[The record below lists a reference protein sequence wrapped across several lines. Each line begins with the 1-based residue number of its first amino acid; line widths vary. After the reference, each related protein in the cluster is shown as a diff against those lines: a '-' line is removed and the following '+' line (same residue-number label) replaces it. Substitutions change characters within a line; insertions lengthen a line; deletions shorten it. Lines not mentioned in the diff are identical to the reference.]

1 MRLYLV
7 SCTKRKRRNAA
18 PARELYT
25 SLWFVKARAYV
36 ESTGHPWFILSDEHG
51 LVHPGQSLEP
61 YDTYLQDKER
71 ERWSHSVMRQLT
83 PKLEGIDVVV
93 FLTFKRYSE
102 FLAPWLRSKGLGVVL
117 PLKGLKIGQQVAL
130 LDKKVRGI

>member
-7 SCTKRKRRNAA
+7 SCTKRKGWKAA

-36 ESTGHPWFILSDEHG
+36 ESTGQPWFILSDEHG
-51 LVHPGQSLEP
+51 LVHPDRILEP
-61 YDTYLQDKER
+61 YDTYLKDSER
-71 ERWSHSVMRQLT
+71 EQWSHSVMRQLT
-83 PKLEGIDVVV
+83 PHLGGIEAVV

-102 FLAPWLRSKGLGVVL
+102 FLAPWLRSKGMGVVL

-130 LDKKVRGI
+130 LDRKVREL